1 MAALSSSSGSSRTSV
16 APTVQPSPLATARE
30 DAGPASITTAGAPAH
45 RPSSRE
51 AILDAA
57 EIVAAASGAA
67 HLTLDA
73 VAERAGISKGGL
85 LYNFRTKEALLEAMI
100 DRHMRHFEAVQF
112 QALEALPPGPGRDL
126 KALVMS
132 LNSPCMEKDNR
143 SGCCTLAAMAH
154 NPRLLEPVRA
164 AKRRHIERLTTPTA
178 EAGNEPLPFARTAAI
193 SLAVDGLCLQ
203 EILQVSPYSADERQ
217 RIVDD
222 LLRLVDEAAAAT
234 SSNPPS

>member
-1 MAALSSSSGSSRTSV
+1 MATAQLPVDLALGASQVAPETAALLPLPAT
-16 APTVQPSPLATARE
+16 APT
-30 DAGPASITTAGAPAH
+30 H

-57 EIVAAASGAA
+57 EIVAAAAGAA

-100 DRHMRHFEAVQF
+100 DRHMRHFEAVQS
-112 QALEALPPGPGRDL
+112 QALESLPPGPGRGL
-126 KALVMS
+126 KALILS
-132 LNSPCMEKDNR
+132 LNSPCLEKDNR
-143 SGCCTLAAMAH
+143 SGCCTLAAVAH

-164 AKRRHIERLTTPTA
+164 AKRRRIERLTAP
-178 EAGNEPLPFARTAAI
+178 EAGANALPFARTAAI

-217 RIVDD
+217 QIIDD
-222 LLRLVDEAAAAT
+222 LLQLVDEASAAT
-234 SSNPPS
+234 VHLSKVQP